1 MFSVLETKKYIKDVR
16 KLQLTT
22 VQNVKLNIYL
32 EALKN
37 RHKLDP
43 ASRRKKLCKEW
54 SGYYEITL
62 GWDLRLIYKISKN
75 SLELMRIGTHTQLF
89 RSL

>member
-1 MFSVLETKKYIKDVR
+1 MNIKLHKKYIKDVR

-32 EALKN
+32 QALKN
-37 RHKLDP
+37 GHRLDP
-43 ASRRKKLCKEW
+43 AARCKKLCKEW

-62 GWDLRLIYKISKN
+62 GWDLRLIYKMSQN
-75 SLELMRIGTHTQLF
+75 TLELVRIGTHSQLF